1 MSGLVPVML
10 DPQTGELLMESGE
23 VGRFGRGR
31 ARRIDRRADRHSA
44 KAAYYNS
51 LRADNDDDDD
61 DDFMPAAR
69 SNLVDSYRLAGAA
82 NLIQENQ
89 IDGLGFTAIVA
100 SGTGTLTDTLNRQ
113 FWTKSVILESDDPS
127 SIVVTAI
134 SVAGIPVNVGS
145 QGTPLSLWS
154 RDSTRFSQVIGRR
167 SIGVGQQFRV
177 SLQNIDSG
185 SGHTV
190 SGGLVGDE
198 LQMGVAQ
205 QAMEKV
211 MIDAALALVD
221 VGRGGR
227 RG

>member
-1 MSGLVPVML
+1 MSGLVPVLL
-10 DPQTGELLMESGE
+10 DPATGELLMESGE
-23 VGRFGRGR
+23 VGRFGGPRSQR
-31 ARRIDRRADRHSA
+31 RWARRQQRHAA
-44 KAAYYNS
+44 KATYYDA
-51 LRADNDDDDD
+51 LQGDDDDD
-61 DDFMPAAR
+61 DYMPPAR

-100 SGTGTLTDTLNRQ
+100 SGTGTLIDTLNRQ
-113 FWTKSVILESDDPS
+113 FWAKSVILESDDPS
-127 SIVVTAI
+127 SIIVTAI

-167 SIGVGQQFRV
+167 SISVGQQFRV
-177 SLQNIDSG
+177 SLQNIDTG

-221 VGRGGR
+221 VGR

>member
-1 MSGLVPVML
+1 MSGLVPVLL
-10 DPQTGELLMESGE
+10 DPSTGELLMESGE
-23 VGRFGRGR
+23 VGRFGGPRSQ
-31 ARRIDRRADRHSA
+31 RRWSRRSQKHAA
-44 KAAYYNS
+44 KQAYYDS
-51 LRADNDDDDD
+51 LRGDDDDD
-61 DDFMPAAR
+61 ADDYMPPAR

-113 FWTKSVILESDDPS
+113 FWAKSVILESDDPS

-134 SVAGIPVNVGS
+134 AVAGIPVNVGS

-167 SIGVGQQFRV
+167 SISVGQQFRV
-177 SLQNIDSG
+177 SLQNIDAG

-221 VGRGGR
+221 VGRR
-227 RG
+227 Q

>member
-1 MSGLVPVML
+1 MSGLVPVLL
-10 DPQTGELLMESGE
+10 DSATGELFMEGGAGE
-23 VGRFGRGR
+23 VGRFGAGR
-31 ARRIDRRADRHSA
+31 ARRRERRAERLDGRLSR
-44 KAAYYNS
+44 
-51 LRADNDDDDD
+51 LRGDDYDDED
-61 DDFMPAAR
+61 MPAAR
-69 SNLVDSYRLAGAA
+69 SSLVDSYRLAGAA

-89 IDGLGFTAIVA
+89 IDGLGFTAIAA
-100 SGTGTLTDTLNRQ
+100 SGTGSLTDTLNRQ
-113 FWTKSVILESDDPS
+113 FWAKSVILESDDPS
-127 SIVVTAI
+127 SIIVTAI

-167 SIGVGQQFRV
+167 SISVGQQFRV
-177 SLQNIDSG
+177 TLQNIDAG

-221 VGRGGR
+221 VGR